1 MGWTVLI
8 PVKALPAA
16 KSRLAADPID
26 PDGHA
31 ELVLAMRA
39 DTIDA
44 ALAAEAVSR
53 VLLVADVAGAQPAA
67 GVEEFVQS
75 APGLNAGLLEAA
87 EHATRRWPGE
97 PIAAVVADL
106 PALRPAELDAALRS
120 ADALGGSGGFVR
132 DHDGTGTTLLASGP
146 DAAFRPAFGAGSAAR
161 HAALVPEIAA
171 GPGLRQDVD
180 TPDDL
185 RRAAELGVGVATSR
199 LIALVMPSS
208 S

>member
-44 ALAAEAVSR
+44 AQAAGAVSR
-53 VLLVADVAGAQPAA
+53 VLLVADAAGAQPAD
-67 GVEEFVQS
+67 GVEEFVQT
-75 APGLNAGLLEAA
+75 APGLNPGLREAA
-87 EHATRRWPGE
+87 EHAALRWPGDR
-97 PIAAVVADL
+97 IAALVADL
-106 PALRPAELDAALRS
+106 PALRPAELDAALRT
-120 ADALGGSGGFVR
+120 AGRGGFVR
-132 DHDGTGTTLLASGP
+132 DHEGTGTTLLAAGTGDP
-146 DAAFRPAFGAGSAAR
+146 FRPAFGAGSAAR
-161 HAALVPEIAA
+161 HAALVPELSA

-185 RRAAELGVGVATSR
+185 RRAAELGVGAATSA

-208 S
+208 P